1 MPITEND
8 VKNAVGTWLKRRG
21 FKNVEPRLGT
31 RPGHDVEGVSST
43 SGKRLVVEC
52 KGETDAPKQWDRA
65 WRNVSYALFN
75 AITETEVRKNLADMA
90 VALPDTQNYRGRME
104 GLQAFCERQKIA
116 VYWVS
121 EDGTVRPW

>member
-1 MPITEND
+1 MPITEDD
-8 VKNAVGTWLKRRG
+8 VKNTVTTWLKRRG
-21 FKNVEPRLGT
+21 FKNVEPRFGT
-31 RPGHDVEGVSST
+31 RQGPDVEGVSST

-52 KGETDAPKQWDRA
+52 KGETDAPNQWDRA

-75 AITETEVRKNLADMA
+75 AIKKTEDRQNLDDVA
-90 VALPDTQNYRGRME
+90 VALPDTQNYRRRME

-121 EDGTVRPW
+121 EDGTVQPW